1 MFVSSLLQSDP
12 DSCGRTTQKI
22 TSPAA
27 RRGCASGH
35 GTAGAR
41 PVEAVAG
48 CAPRPRARR
57 SRERRLA
64 AARGCVVAN
73 CIAQA
78 EVRCVRGN
86 RAERGPRQ
94 TARACGSAGAP
105 AAGAAAVA
113 GHWTP
118 PAKRVPA
125 RAPSLA
131 ACRLRPAASA
141 SAPGWRRH
149 LPWRLS
155 GPHPAPPVSPPEA
168 PAKVPAPR
176 RARPAARHTEEV
188 RQAEAKQPAR
198 PLATASPAASS
209 RPPSCP
215 PPPR

>member
-1 MFVSSLLQSDP
+1 MLANTGSCSTCSLKSLFFCVFTTWFLKPEKPCCCSRRRPTHAATHDPARRGARGPLFFQSATYIALTHDTVTRGP
-12 DSCGRTTQKI
+12 MRHIYHVCFLSPTIRSRDSCGRTTQKI

-125 RAPSLA
+125 RVPAR
-131 ACRLRPAASA
+131 CRLR
-141 SAPGWRRH
+141 
-149 LPWRLS
+149 
-155 GPHPAPPVSPPEA
+155 
-168 PAKVPAPR
+168 
-176 RARPAARHTEEV
+176 
-188 RQAEAKQPAR
+188 
-198 PLATASPAASS
+198 
-209 RPPSCP
+209 
-215 PPPR
+215 